1 MNCDSYKFSYSANIK
16 SLKVSDQSNPLIL
29 NFPTIVNGET
39 TSGDYLSLLTKNYTD
54 SPYIVSVALTASF
67 PE

>member
-16 SLKVSDQSNPLIL
+16 SLKISDQSNPLVV

-39 TSGDYLSLLTKNYTD
+39 TSGDYLSIFTTNYRA
-54 SPYIVSVALTASF
+54 SPYIFNLALAASF
-67 PE
+67 PD

>member
-16 SLKVSDQSNPLIL
+16 SLKISDQSNPLVV

-39 TSGDYLSLLTKNYTD
+39 TSGDYLSIFTTNYRD
-54 SPYIVSVALTASF
+54 SPYIFNLALAASF
-67 PE
+67 PD